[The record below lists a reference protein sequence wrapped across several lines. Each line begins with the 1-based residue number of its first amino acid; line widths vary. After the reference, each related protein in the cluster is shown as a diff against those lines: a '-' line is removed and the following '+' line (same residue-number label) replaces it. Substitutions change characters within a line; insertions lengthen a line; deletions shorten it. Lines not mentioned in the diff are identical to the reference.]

1 MTDLRV
7 RCLVLTFLRVTLC
20 ARCGRASSRYEAA
33 ARARTLDTNAH
44 AQSTPRS
51 GRGER
56 RNLDGC
62 WWLVLTVVPLAP
74 VSPCE
79 PSQGPADQVTPVYRV
94 QPGHGPPA
102 SYKDTSGPSYH
113 RYHHAARTAARG
125 EFLDLNFWES

>member
-1 MTDLRV
+1 MLCYNLGQIFGCRMTDLRV

-62 WWLVLTVVPLAP
+62 WLMAGVDSGP
-74 VSPCE
+74 VSP
-79 PSQGPADQVTPVYRV
+79 GVTM
-94 QPGHGPPA
+94 
-102 SYKDTSGPSYH
+102 
-113 RYHHAARTAARG
+113 
-125 EFLDLNFWES
+125 